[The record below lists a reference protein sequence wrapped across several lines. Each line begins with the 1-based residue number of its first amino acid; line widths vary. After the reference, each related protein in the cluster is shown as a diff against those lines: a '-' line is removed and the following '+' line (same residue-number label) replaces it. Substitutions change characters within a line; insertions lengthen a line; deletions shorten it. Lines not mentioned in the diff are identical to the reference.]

1 MDSARIEA
9 DFARLL
15 ASGWPAPTERPAL
28 SIGGFALLLASHHL
42 RMAAQL
48 VNSAVPETREFWRSK
63 YPELVS
69 DEAQH
74 G

>member
-1 MDSARIEA
+1 MDSARVEA

-15 ASGWPAPTERPAL
+15 ASGWLAPTERPAPSL
-28 SIGGFALLLASHHL
+28 SGFALLLDWHQL

-63 YPELVS
+63 YPGLAD
-69 DEAQH
+69 DEAEH